1 MSRAPRAFGAL
12 GMGGK
17 MTWIN
22 LQGIDV
28 ARLAWLLCGAALFV
42 GVLMYRPAHA
52 HQDEIG
58 TIVVTHPYVEPGRS
72 GGDTIAR
79 LRVENQGSSTRQLL
93 GLHADVASGSVIEV
107 KVSPVRAVPM
117 GSLPIRPGETLDLE
131 DTAWIKLTGLRRD
144 LMYGETVQG
153 CLDFADG
160 RKKQI
165 TLTVGQF
172 EL

>member
-1 MSRAPRAFGAL
+1 
-12 GMGGK
+12 

-28 ARLAWLLCGAALFV
+28 IRLAWLLCGAALFV
-42 GVLMYRPAHA
+42 GVLIYQPAHA

-58 TIVVTHPYVEPGRS
+58 TILVTHPYLEAGRS
-72 GGDTIAR
+72 GGDAIAR
-79 LRVENQGSSTRQLL
+79 LSLENQGSSTRQLL
-93 GLHADVASGSVIEV
+93 GLHADVASGSMIEV

-117 GSLPIRPGETLDLE
+117 GSLPIRPGEILDLE
-131 DTAWIKLTGLRRD
+131 DTAWIRLTGLRRD

-160 RKKQI
+160 RKKRI
-165 TLTVGQF
+165 TLTVGRF

>member
-1 MSRAPRAFGAL
+1 MD
-12 GMGGK
+12 GK
-17 MTWIN
+17 MTYNN

-28 ARLAWLLCGAALFV
+28 MRLAWLLCGAALFV
-42 GVLMYRPAHA
+42 GILIHRPANA
-52 HQDEIG
+52 HQEEIG
-58 TIVVTHPYVEPGRS
+58 TIVVTHPYVEPSRS

-79 LRVENQGSSTRQLL
+79 LRLENQGSSTRQLL
-93 GLHADVASGSVIEV
+93 GLHADVASSSRIEV

-117 GSLPIRPGETLDLE
+117 GSLPIRPGEILDLE
-131 DTAWIKLTGLRRD
+131 DTAWIRLTGLRRD

-160 RKKQI
+160 RKKLI
-165 TLTVGQF
+165 TLTVGRF

>member
-1 MSRAPRAFGAL
+1 
-12 GMGGK
+12 

-22 LQGIDV
+22 GVDV
-28 ARLAWLLCGAALFV
+28 MRLVFLLFGAALFV
-42 GVLMYRPAHA
+42 GVLTQRSAHA

-58 TIVVTHPYVEPGRS
+58 TILVTHPYLEPGKA

-79 LRVENQGSSTRQLL
+79 LRLENQGGSTRQLL
-93 GLHADVASGSVIEV
+93 GLHANVAAGSRIEV
-107 KVSPVRAVPM
+107 KVSPVRTVPI
-117 GSLPIRPGETLDLE
+117 GSLPVRPGEILDLE
-131 DTAWIKLTGLRRD
+131 DTAWIRLTGLRRD

-165 TLTVGQF
+165 VLTVGQF

>member
-1 MSRAPRAFGAL
+1 
-12 GMGGK
+12 MGGK

-22 LQGIDV
+22 LQGGDV
-28 ARLAWLLCGAALFV
+28 MRLAWLLCGAALFV

-79 LRVENQGSSTRQLL
+79 LRLENQGSSTRQLL
-93 GLHADVASGSVIEV
+93 GLHAEFASGSRIEV

-131 DTAWIKLTGLRRD
+131 DTAWIRLTGLRRD
-144 LMYGETVQG
+144 LMYGETVKG

>member
-1 MSRAPRAFGAL
+1 MD
-12 GMGGK
+12 GK
-17 MTWIN
+17 MTWTN
-22 LQGIDV
+22 LQGVDLM
-28 ARLAWLLCGAALFV
+28 RLAWLLCGAAVFV
-42 GVLMYRPAHA
+42 GVLMYQPAYA
-52 HQDEIG
+52 HQEEIG

-72 GGDTIAR
+72 GGDVIAR
-79 LRVENQGSSTRQLL
+79 LRLENQGSSTRQLL
-93 GLHADVASGSVIEV
+93 GLHADIASGSRIEV
-107 KVSPVRAVPM
+107 KVSPVRAVPI

-131 DTAWIKLTGLRRD
+131 DTAWIRLTGLRRD

-165 TLTVGQF
+165 VLTVGQF

>member
-1 MSRAPRAFGAL
+1 MD
-12 GMGGK
+12 GK
-17 MTWIN
+17 MTWTN

-28 ARLAWLLCGAALFV
+28 MRLAWLLCGAALFV
-42 GVLMYRPAHA
+42 GVLVYRPAHA

-58 TIVVTHPYVEPGRS
+58 TIAVTHPYVEPGRS

-79 LRVENQGSSTRQLL
+79 LRLENLGSSTRQFL
-93 GLHADVASGSVIEV
+93 GLHADIASGNRIEV
-107 KVSPVRAVPM
+107 RVAPFRAVPM

-131 DTAWIKLTGLRRD
+131 DTAWIRLTGLRRD
-144 LMYGETVQG
+144 LMYGETVQA

-165 TLTVGQF
+165 ILTVGQF